1 MGSKFLD
8 NYPYVVDYLLKILPQ
23 GYTFYATNLAI
34 VTFKAPSTSVPG
46 VRVGEPFVRT
56 GPSGTAITTEELVTM
71 EIDESYYGES
81 IKVFAAPLYD
91 DHEPDKLIGAYAM
104 SISRESAFTLRRI
117 ANTYQVGMSE
127 IEVAI
132 KKIAAA
138 SREIEIRDRDLQD
151 QIIEMQAVMQQI
163 NSVCGDSEPEDAP
176 LCVATDVIQDKIDK
190 VRDDFEAIL
199 ARSEEQARS
208 LAQVTARIEQ
218 LANMLGDLR
227 RIAHDI

>member
-1 MGSKFLD
+1 MGSRFLD
-8 NYPYVVDYLLKILPQ
+8 NYPYVVEYLLKILPE
-23 GYTFYATNLAI
+23 GMTFYATNMAI
-34 VTFKAPSTSVPG
+34 VTFKAPSTNAPG

-91 DHEPDKLIGAYAM
+91 DDEPDKLIGAYAM
-104 SISRESAFTLRRI
+104 SIPRDSAFMLRRI

-138 SREIEIRDRDLQD
+138 SREIEIKDRDLQD
-151 QIIEMQAVMQQI
+151 QIIEMQAAIQQV
-163 NSVCGDSEPEDAP
+163 NSVCGDSGSEEAP
-176 LCVATDVIQDKIDK
+176 LCLATDIIQDKIDK
-190 VRDDFEAIL
+190 VREDFEAIL
-199 ARSEEQARS
+199 ARSEEQARA
-208 LAQVTARIEQ
+208 LAQVTARVEQ
-218 LANMLGDLR
+218 LTGMLADLR